1 MTQISNTWTNNRP
14 PAAVIIGLDVSERRI
29 GYAIAEYDSGVIVE
43 TGVLHTPAG
52 DDLNERVRAW
62 HSISHAANQT
72 GDIELVL
79 IEAPW
84 SGPNRQGSIRGA
96 MAVGNLAGIAATR
109 LSPHVLVDTIQPTT
123 WRRICGIPTRGKE
136 PVMQWATQLLGRTI
150 TQDEADATGITRA
163 AHHIAWN
170 GHNT

>member
-1 MTQISNTWTNNRP
+1 MT

-29 GYAIAEYDSGVIVE
+29 GYAVVEYDSGKCIT
-43 TGVLHTPAG
+43 TGVMHTPAG
-52 DDLNERVRAW
+52 DDLNTRVQAW

-109 LSPHVLVDTIQPTT
+109 LGRTVLIDTIQPTQ
-123 WRRICGIPTRGKE
+123 WRALCGISTRGKE
-136 PVMQWATQLLGRTI
+136 PVMTWATQVLGRNV
-150 TQDEADATGITRA
+150 TQDEADALGIATA
-163 AHHIAWN
+163 AHHTAWN
-170 GHNT
+170 GQAS

>member
-1 MTQISNTWTNNRP
+1 MT
-14 PAAVIIGLDVSERRI
+14 PAAVIVGLDVSERRI
-29 GYAIAEYDSGVIVE
+29 GYAIANYDTGTIVE
-43 TGVLHTPAG
+43 TGVMHTPAG
-52 DDLNERVRAW
+52 DDLNTRVQAW

-96 MAVGNLAGIAATR
+96 MSVGNLAGIAASR
-109 LSPHVLVDTIQPTT
+109 LGRNVLIDTIQPAQ
-123 WRRICGIPTRGKE
+123 WRALCGIPTRGKT
-136 PVMQWATQLLGRTI
+136 PVMEWATQLLGRRV
-150 TQDEADATGITRA
+150 TQDEADATGIATA

-170 GHNT
+170 GQAS

>member
-1 MTQISNTWTNNRP
+1 MRKPCPAREEVVT

-29 GYAIAEYDSGVIVE
+29 GYAIANYDTGRIVE
-43 TGVLHTPAG
+43 TGVMHTPAG
-52 DDLNERVRAW
+52 DDLNTRVQAW

-72 GDIELVL
+72 GDIQLVL

-109 LSPHVLVDTIQPTT
+109 LGRTVLVDTIQPTQ
-123 WRRICGIPTRGKE
+123 WRALCGISTRGKE
-136 PVMQWATQLLGRTI
+136 PVMEWATSVLGRSV
-150 TQDEADATGITRA
+150 TQDEADATGIATA

-170 GHNT
+170 RNTT

>member
-1 MTQISNTWTNNRP
+1 MT

-29 GYAIAEYDSGVIVE
+29 GYAIVNYDSGQCVK
-43 TGVLHTPAG
+43 TGVMHTPAG
-52 DDLNERVRAW
+52 NDLNTRVQAW

-72 GDIELVL
+72 GDIALVL

-109 LSPHVLVDTIQPTT
+109 LGRQILVDTIQPTQ
-123 WRRICGIPTRGKE
+123 WRSLCGLPTKGKE
-136 PVMQWATQLLGRTI
+136 PVAEWANRVLNRQV
-150 TQDEADATGITRA
+150 TQDEADALGIATA

-170 GHNT
+170 TNHKENQK

>member
-1 MTQISNTWTNNRP
+1 MTP
-14 PAAVIIGLDVSERRI
+14 GACIIGLDVSERRI
-29 GYAIAEYDSGVIVE
+29 GYAVLEYDSGKCVE
-43 TGVLHTPAG
+43 TGVMHTPAG
-52 DDLNERVRAW
+52 DDLNTRVQAW

-96 MAVGNLAGIAATR
+96 MAVGNMAGVAASR
-109 LSPHVLVDTIQPTT
+109 LGRNVLVDTIQPTQ
-123 WRRICGIPTRGKE
+123 WRSLCGLPTKGKT
-136 PVMQWATQLLGRTI
+136 PVSEWANRVLGRSV
-150 TQDEADATGITRA
+150 TQDEADALGIATA

-170 GHNT
+170 RSTT

>member
-1 MTQISNTWTNNRP
+1 MT

-29 GYAIAEYDSGVIVE
+29 GFAILEYDSGACIS
-43 TGVLHTPAG
+43 TGVMHTPAG
-52 DDLNERVRAW
+52 DDLNTRVQAW
-62 HSISHAANQT
+62 HTISHTANLT

-96 MAVGNLAGIAATR
+96 MAVGNLAGIAAMNLGRTI
-109 LSPHVLVDTIQPTT
+109 LIDTIQPTQ
-123 WRRICGIPTRGKE
+123 WRSLCGLPGRGKE
-136 PVMQWATQLLGRTI
+136 PISQWATYILGRTV
-150 TQDEADATGITRA
+150 TQDEADALGIATA

-170 GHNT
+170 KGTA